1 MNILLTGATG
11 FIGSNILKKLVDKN
25 NLFIIIRDKRKN
37 KYFKNKNVKIINFN
51 SYENLSNKLK
61 KIKVSI
67 VIHAATHYVKNHTT
81 KDLQKFTNSNILL
94 GNVILDNLNNMRV
107 KKFINFSTIW
117 EDFNGIR
124 DNFFNLYAAY
134 KRAFSILI
142 NHYERKNK
150 KIKIYRLMISD
161 TFGLNDKRKKIITI
175 LNKNYKRN
183 ISTKITSKNLSLNL
197 LNVID
202 IVQAVDL
209 LCKKNIKPGKYLIK
223 NNKNVKLKEL
233 IDKLN
238 FKNNKKIKIIWLS
251 NKIIK
256 EKIYPYSQLK
266 NWKPLKSNIVD
277 IINNIKI

>member
-107 KKFINFSTIW
+107 KKFINFSTMGR
-117 EDFNGIR
+117 F
-124 DNFFNLYAAY
+124 
-134 KRAFSILI
+134 
-142 NHYERKNK
+142 
-150 KIKIYRLMISD
+150 
-161 TFGLNDKRKKIITI
+161 
-175 LNKNYKRN
+175 
-183 ISTKITSKNLSLNL
+183 
-197 LNVID
+197 
-202 IVQAVDL
+202 
-209 LCKKNIKPGKYLIK
+209 
-223 NNKNVKLKEL
+223 
-233 IDKLN
+233 
-238 FKNNKKIKIIWLS
+238 
-251 NKIIK
+251 
-256 EKIYPYSQLK
+256 
-266 NWKPLKSNIVD
+266 
-277 IINNIKI
+277 